1 MINALFNLSLWLI
14 TRTQL
19 GCYAVMGESLGA
31 AYVVLA
37 LIVIAIVGGLGWLI
51 VAYLSV
57 KGLIGFFIGAVFAL
71 LLYPRANR

>member
-37 LIVIAIVGGLGWLI
+37 LLGISLVVGLGWLI
-51 VAYLSV
+51 VAYLTL

-71 LLYPRANR
+71 LLYPPVNR